1 MKKSKSLI
9 VICVIIIGII
19 IVGLGIGYYILDN
32 KDKQREANIRM
43 MLEQELR
50 LLDKTVEYGTTIN
63 LIDENRI
70 SNNLLEDIENYYD
83 IYVGDNKVTDYK
95 FNEIGEVKFTEV
107 NYAYYKNFLN
117 QPKKVEVKKVSTY
130 TVEDTKKPIIEGV
143 ADKEITVGDNI
154 DLKEGII
161 AKDEVDGEVDV
172 IIEGNVDT
180 NTSGEYPIKVIA
192 KDNNENT
199 TEETYIVKVNNKP
212 EVKVEAKSNNSR
224 NTNNSS
230 KSSVNK
236 NTSNNSQNTNGKTQE
251 EQSTYTYKT
260 YGDKIYF
267 EEDRG
272 ENGNYSEKFT
282 W

>member
-50 LLDKTVEYGTTIN
+50 LLDKRVEYGTTIN

-117 QPKKVEVKKVSTY
+117 QLKKVEVKKVSTY
-130 TVEDTKKPIIEGV
+130 IVEDTKKPIIEGV

-154 DLKEGII
+154 DLKEGIV
-161 AKDEVDGEVDV
+161 ARDEVDGNLDIVV
-172 IIEGNVDT
+172 EGKVDT
-180 NTSGEYPIKVIA
+180 NTVGEYNIKVIA
-192 KDNNENT
+192 KDRNDNT
-199 TEETYIVKVNNKP
+199 TEETYIVKVND
-212 EVKVEAKSNNSR
+212 KVEIKKEIKSNNRR
-224 NTNNSS
+224 NTNNST
-230 KSSVNK
+230 KSSANEK
-236 NTSNNSQNTNGKTQE
+236 GTNASKGTNEQT
-251 EQSTYTYKT
+251 EQSTYNYKT
-260 YGDKIYF
+260 NGDRIYF